1 MFYLGIYRVLRHV
14 VRLRVA
20 QVTLT
25 CVDRASRRVVLGQL
39 LVGVLV
45 HVDVLDEVVVVENQL
60 AEVQLLSLLLARG
73 LLDVV
78 HVFFIRVV
86 VFLHADVPVS
96 ALDFFEAVV
105 TLLLVG
111 CGVEF
116 DAFDRSLAVVRALL
130 AAGHPDE
137 LDVFVGHHA
146 QVRINVFVLEVVV
159 LVILEMRISPT
170 RILVLAGVERV
181 VLSHGTGSLPSV
193 VGIHGV
199 HRHGVV
205 EGALASAY
213 DATRRVRDQDGRLL
227 GIRKLLLLGTFAVDA
242 LADQAADV
250 APCEVVLAVGEHV
263 EAALLAVHLFLLGF
277 EAQLLGVRHLDPLDQ
292 RVEELL
298 PDLDL
303 QHVLT
308 RLDSAFDF
316 GETPHLLQGKPHLK
330 ILDTVF
336 YS

>member
-1 MFYLGIYRVLRHV
+1 
-14 VRLRVA
+14 
-20 QVTLT
+20 
-25 CVDRASRRVVLGQL
+25 
-39 LVGVLV
+39 
-45 HVDVLDEVVVVENQL
+45 
-60 AEVQLLSLLLARG
+60 
-73 LLDVV
+73 
-78 HVFFIRVV
+78 
-86 VFLHADVPVS
+86 
-96 ALDFFEAVV
+96 
-105 TLLLVG
+105 
-111 CGVEF
+111 
-116 DAFDRSLAVVRALL
+116 
-130 AAGHPDE
+130 
-137 LDVFVGHHA
+137 
-146 QVRINVFVLEVVV
+146 
-159 LVILEMRISPT
+159 
-170 RILVLAGVERV
+170 
-181 VLSHGTGSLPSV
+181 

-316 GETPHLLQGKPHLK
+316 GETPHLLQGKPHLQ